1 METSVTVGAV
11 LVGLVA
17 VAALFAAARAWQ
29 HGAASRGRA
38 MGWLVVVLGAA
49 LQLAN
54 LLVLEYSWTVSV
66 VASAAMVLGLLMAA
80 FDRTVG
86 ARPRP

>member
-17 VAALFAAARAWQ
+17 VAALFAAARTWQ

-38 MGWLVVVLGAA
+38 IGWLVVVLGAA

-80 FDRTVG
+80 FNRTVG

>member
-11 LVGLVA
+11 LVGIVA

-29 HGAASRGRA
+29 HGPATRGAAT
-38 MGWLVVVLGAA
+38 GWAIVVLGAV

-54 LLVLEYSWTVSV
+54 LLMLDYSWALSV
-66 VASAAMVLGLLMAA
+66 VASAGMVLGVLMAA
-80 FDRTVG
+80 FQRTAG
-86 ARPRP
+86 TRPHA